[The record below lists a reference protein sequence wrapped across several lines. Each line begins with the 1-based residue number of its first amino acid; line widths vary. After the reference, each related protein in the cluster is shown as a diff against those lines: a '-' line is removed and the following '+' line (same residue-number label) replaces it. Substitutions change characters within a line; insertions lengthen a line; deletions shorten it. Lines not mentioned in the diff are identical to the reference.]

1 MDKVKKRARGGSLHI
16 FLILLCILMLLPF
29 CWVISTSLRLP
40 GESFKLP
47 PSFFPTDFCYEN
59 YLDVFKK
66 FPFAKFLLNSVI
78 VAVSSVGLNTLVT
91 TMAGYSFARIDFKG
105 KNTVFMIFLAGMM
118 IPAQATMIPVYIV
131 MSKLGLVGS
140 LWALIL
146 PAMINPLSIFFVRQF
161 MMTIPDSY
169 EEAAYIDGAGRVQ
182 IYARVILPMSKSVI
196 VMTCLLNFL
205 SSWNNF
211 MGPLIYLSDWEKM
224 TLPIGLRVLQ
234 GYMGTGS
241 VSVVL
246 AGVAISIII
255 PTVLYLCGQKY
266 FLQGMTLSGL
276 KS

>member
-1 MDKVKKRARGGSLHI
+1 MDKVKKRVRGGSLHI

-91 TMAGYSFARIDFKG
+91 TMAGYSFARIDFK
-105 KNTVFMIFLAGMM
+105 
-118 IPAQATMIPVYIV
+118 MIPVYIV

-211 MGPLIYLSDWEKM
+211 MGPLIYLSDWAKM